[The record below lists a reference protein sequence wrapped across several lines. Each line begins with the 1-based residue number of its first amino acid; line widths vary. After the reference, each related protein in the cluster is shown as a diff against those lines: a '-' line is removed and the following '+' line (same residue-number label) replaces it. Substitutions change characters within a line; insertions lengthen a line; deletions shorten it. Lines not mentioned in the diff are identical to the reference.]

1 MYNIGNLILNGTMV
15 VTTFWIVNRFLGSVY
30 EKRQGNVWSILVW
43 IVYGIFQ
50 VYTQINAGDASVITT
65 LVSIIL
71 VTLISITTYYGFS
84 KFNIL
89 IIVLFHA
96 AWALVEMIVFFCMN
110 LRLAE
115 NIYTDIL
122 GTIISKIIMVVS
134 VYIFSLFWQKRN
146 YGLIPLKYY
155 ILLLLVPIGSI
166 YIASEEFFSKSDS
179 IQIMPSMITFS
190 FLLLFNIIIWE
201 IYSKV
206 SQNFILEKEKAVYT
220 QQINMMATNTE
231 EQKRIMENFRRE
243 KHDWINKL
251 IVLKN
256 ELQSENRELAIQE
269 IDKIIQN
276 SQMGQ
281 IISDTG
287 NKCIDAL
294 INVKYTVARGKEI
307 EFILKIFIPE
317 ELPIDQCD
325 IGVVLGNLLDN
336 AIEAT
341 EKCNKSERKIK
352 IIMGIKKEALVMAIE
367 NPFEHQLQADKN
379 GNLLSNKG
387 DITKHGYGISSIKKV
402 VEKYNG
408 DVIIDTEDSIFSVTV
423 TMNLKEF

>member
-1 MYNIGNLILNGTMV
+1 
-15 VTTFWIVNRFLGSVY
+15 
-30 EKRQGNVWSILVW
+30 
-43 IVYGIFQ
+43 
-50 VYTQINAGDASVITT
+50 
-65 LVSIIL
+65 
-71 VTLISITTYYGFS
+71 
-84 KFNIL
+84 
-89 IIVLFHA
+89 
-96 AWALVEMIVFFCMN
+96 
-110 LRLAE
+110 
-115 NIYTDIL
+115 
-122 GTIISKIIMVVS
+122 
-134 VYIFSLFWQKRN
+134 
-146 YGLIPLKYY
+146 
-155 ILLLLVPIGSI
+155 
-166 YIASEEFFSKSDS
+166 
-179 IQIMPSMITFS
+179 MITFS

-231 EQKRIMENFRRE
+231 EQKRIMGNFRRE

-379 GNLLSNKG
+379 GNLLSTKG

>member
-15 VTTFWIVNRFLGSVY
+15 VTTSWIVNRFLGSVY

-50 VYTQINAGDASVITT
+50 AYTQMNVGEASIITT
-65 LVSIIL
+65 LMSIIL

-84 KFNIL
+84 KLNIL

-96 AWALVEMIVFFCMN
+96 AWALVEMIVFFGMN
-110 LRLAE
+110 LILTE
-115 NIYTDIL
+115 NIDTNIL

-134 VYIFSLFWQKRN
+134 VYIFSLSWQKTN

-155 ILLLLVPIGSI
+155 IPLLLVPIGSI
-166 YIASEEFFSKSDS
+166 YIASEEFFSKSDT

-276 SQMGQ
+276 SQMRQ

-294 INVKYTVARGKEI
+294 INVKYTVAKGKEI
-307 EFILKIFIPE
+307 EFILKIFIRSE
-317 ELPIDQCD
+317 E
-325 IGVVLGNLLDN
+325 
-336 AIEAT
+336 
-341 EKCNKSERKIK
+341 RR
-352 IIMGIKKEALVMAIE
+352 
-367 NPFEHQLQADKN
+367 
-379 GNLLSNKG
+379 
-387 DITKHGYGISSIKKV
+387 
-402 VEKYNG
+402 
-408 DVIIDTEDSIFSVTV
+408 
-423 TMNLKEF
+423 

>member
-1 MYNIGNLILNGTMV
+1 M
-15 VTTFWIVNRFLGSVY
+15 
-30 EKRQGNVWSILVW
+30 
-43 IVYGIFQ
+43 
-50 VYTQINAGDASVITT
+50 
-65 LVSIIL
+65 

-110 LRLAE
+110 LILAE
-115 NIYTDIL
+115 NIDTDIL

-166 YIASEEFFSKSDS
+166 YIASEEFFSKSDT

-379 GNLLSNKG
+379 GNLLSTKG

>member
-50 VYTQINAGDASVITT
+50 VYTQINVGDASVITT

-110 LRLAE
+110 LILAE
-115 NIYTDIL
+115 NIDTDIL

-166 YIASEEFFSKSDS
+166 YIASEEFFSKSDT

-379 GNLLSNKG
+379 GNLLSTKG

>member
-15 VTTFWIVNRFLGSVY
+15 VTTSWIVNRFLGSVY

-50 VYTQINAGDASVITT
+50 AYTQMNVGEASIITT
-65 LVSIIL
+65 LMSIIL

-84 KFNIL
+84 KLNIL

-96 AWALVEMIVFFCMN
+96 AWALVEMIVFFGMN
-110 LRLAE
+110 LILTE
-115 NIYTDIL
+115 NIDTNIL

-134 VYIFSLFWQKRN
+134 VYIFSLSWQKTN

-155 ILLLLVPIGSI
+155 IPLLLVPIGSI
-166 YIASEEFFSKSDS
+166 YIASEEFFSKSDT

-276 SQMGQ
+276 SQMRQ

-294 INVKYTVARGKEI
+294 INVKYTVAKGKEI

-367 NPFEHQLQADKN
+367 NPFEHQLQVDKN
-379 GNLLSNKG
+379 GNLLSTKG
-387 DITKHGYGISSIKKV
+387 DVTKHGYGISSIKKV

>member
-15 VTTFWIVNRFLGSVY
+15 VTTYWIVNRFLGSVY
-30 EKRQGNVWSILVW
+30 EKRQGNGWSILVW

-50 VYTQINAGDASVITT
+50 AYTQMNVGDASIITT
-65 LVSIIL
+65 LMSIIL

-84 KFNIL
+84 KLNIL

-96 AWALVEMIVFFCMN
+96 AWALVEMIVFFGMN
-110 LRLAE
+110 LILTE
-115 NIYTDIL
+115 NIDTNIL

-134 VYIFSLFWQKRN
+134 VYIFSLSWQKTN

-155 ILLLLVPIGSI
+155 IPLLLVPIGSI
-166 YIASEEFFSKSDS
+166 YIASEEFFSKSDT

-379 GNLLSNKG
+379 GNLLSTKG

>member
-15 VTTFWIVNRFLGSVY
+15 VTTYWIVNRFLGSVY
-30 EKRQGNVWSILVW
+30 EKRQGNGWSILVW

-50 VYTQINAGDASVITT
+50 AYTQMNVGDASIITT
-65 LVSIIL
+65 LMSIIL

-84 KFNIL
+84 KLNIL

-96 AWALVEMIVFFCMN
+96 AWALVEMIVFFGMN
-110 LRLAE
+110 LILTE
-115 NIYTDIL
+115 NIDINIL

-134 VYIFSLFWQKRN
+134 VYIFSLSWQKTN

-155 ILLLLVPIGSI
+155 IPLLLVPIGSI
-166 YIASEEFFSKSDS
+166 YIASEEFFSKSDT

-379 GNLLSNKG
+379 GNLLSTKG